1 MVLKLAYRK
10 LPFELGPLPPH
21 ADDCCPLAQL
31 ASTRRTSSRQT
42 PKPNSRSKRGKKSQ
56 RQKRSTHPSRPTSGA
71 SSPAAEPPPQR
82 QPTPVDPARE
92 LRIQKRLLK
101 LQKHLEL
108 NALPGLHN
116 TITPANSRTVTLSSN
131 SSRPVES
138 LERKLHKRQLTSQL
152 SGDRSRDS
160 SADTIG
166 DTSKHK
172 PGWL

>member
-1 MVLKLAYRK
+1 MRQNPKAT
-10 LPFELGPLPPH
+10 
-21 ADDCCPLAQL
+21 
-31 ASTRRTSSRQT
+31 TRGKRG
-42 PKPNSRSKRGKKSQ
+42 PKPRGH
-56 RQKRSTHPSRPTSGA
+56 KRSTNPSRPTSGA
-71 SSPAAEPPPQR
+71 SSPAAEPPPPKR

-116 TITPANSRTVTLSSN
+116 NAAPSSRTTSTSSKTIV
-131 SSRPVES
+131 VES
-138 LERKLHKRQLTSQL
+138 LERKIHKRQLTSQL
-152 SGDRSRDS
+152 SGERSRDS

-166 DTSKHK
+166 GDASKNK